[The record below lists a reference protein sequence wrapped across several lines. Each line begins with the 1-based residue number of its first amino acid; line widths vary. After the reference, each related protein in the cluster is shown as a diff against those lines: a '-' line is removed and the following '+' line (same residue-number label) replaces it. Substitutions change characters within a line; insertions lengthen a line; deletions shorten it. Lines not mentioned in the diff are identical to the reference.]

1 MTPKANDAQPVAKKA
16 ASKARA
22 SKIVEKAEE
31 TPAISY
37 EMPGYKALSEEEMRR
52 DLAEAG
58 IYAQA
63 HALVPYQMRGNTG
76 DMYLLMQIAKHLN
89 IPFVTA
95 LRGLSFIGDKDV
107 KPAMT
112 AQLMSALVRNA
123 GHTLREQWDAET
135 NTATATIIRKDDP
148 DFEHVAVW
156 DEEKARVAGL
166 WESTPTWVQYPKAM
180 LTARAMSE
188 VCRHAASEVLLGFS
202 YVPEEF
208 QTAESASRVL
218 DMREQV
224 KHDMDRLHLSS
235 EKVAEVLDGV
245 ALPGIPVAL
254 MTPRELEEVN
264 ARIGVIEYERDKDK
278 IDEVRER
285 IQKGRDVLNLSEGA
299 FAEIVRR
306 NVRPGRGYD
315 TMNLREAE
323 QVLDVLLRQAKK
335 SGNRSGQRQAQPSQQ
350 APTQQQHAPQ
360 QQVPVQPQ
368 QSAQQPRPQAQQG
381 YTQYMPAQPQEAP
394 QQRPETA
401 RQPQQAPAPAPQQ
414 QAPAQESYGLYD
426 ESQRPEQ
433 YPPLGSQN
441 PQGISGRMAM
451 IQRAMKKQG
460 VSEEELP
467 FVLAYAFE
475 DDERADVDNVDA
487 LTMDD
492 MTILLDRIQRY
503 AAESKPAQE
512 PTAELPFDGDTPAD
526 NMDGL
531 ESSYNAHGGEV
542 DDDPENWNEGWPET
556 AKPGG
561 GANQ

>member
-1 MTPKANDAQPVAKKA
+1 MTSKTRT
-16 ASKARA
+16 SKA
-22 SKIVEKAEE
+22 VEKAEE
-31 TPAISY
+31 TTVPVWEI
-37 EMPGYKALSEEEMRR
+37 PDYKALTEEEMRR
-52 DLAEAG
+52 DLAEAD
-58 IYAQA
+58 IYSRAF
-63 HALVPYQMRGNTG
+63 ALIPYQMRGNAG

-89 IPFVTA
+89 VPFITA

-107 KPAMT
+107 KPAMS

-123 GHTLREQWDAET
+123 GHTLREQWDPET
-135 NTATATIIRKDDP
+135 NTATAVIIRKDDP
-148 DFEHVAVW
+148 QFEHVAVW

-166 WESTPTWVQYPKAM
+166 WESTPTWMQYPKAM

-208 QTAESASRVL
+208 QTQESASRVL
-218 DMREQV
+218 DMRQQV
-224 KHDMDRLHLSS
+224 QADMDRLRLSS
-235 EKVAEVLDGV
+235 EKAIEVLDGV
-245 ALPGIPVAL
+245 TLPGITIAL

-285 IQKGRDVLNLSEGA
+285 IQKGRDVLNLTEGA

-335 SGNRSGQRQAQPSQQ
+335 SGNRSGQRQPAQQVP
-350 APTQQQHAPQ
+350 APQSPAPQ
-360 QQVPVQPQ
+360 QQAPQ
-368 QSAQQPRPQAQQG
+368 QQPRPQAQQG

-394 QQRPETA
+394 QQHPEPV
-401 RQPQQAPAPAPQQ
+401 RQPQQAQAPAPQQ

-441 PQGISGRMAM
+441 PQGTSGPMAM
-451 IQRAMKKQG
+451 IQRTMEKHGIAEG
-460 VSEEELP
+460 ELP
-467 FVLAYAFE
+467 IILTYVF
-475 DDERADVDNVDA
+475 DDERADVDNVDT
-487 LTMDD
+487 LSMND
-492 MTILLDRIQRY
+492 MPLVLAGIQRY
-503 AAESKPAQE
+503 AAETKPVQE
-512 PTAELPFDGDTPAD
+512 PTAELPFDGDAPAD
-526 NMDGL
+526 NMEDL
-531 ESSYNAHGGEV
+531 EASYSAQGSEV
-542 DDDPENWNEGWPET
+542 NDDPETWNEGWPET

-561 GANQ
+561 GAN

>member
-1 MTPKANDAQPVAKKA
+1 MAHKSADAQPAAKKA
-16 ASKARA
+16 ASKTRA
-22 SKIVEKAEE
+22 PKPVKAEE
-31 TPAISY
+31 PTAPVW
-37 EMPGYKALSEEEMRR
+37 EVPGYKALSEEEMRR
-52 DLAEAG
+52 DLAEAD

-63 HALVPYQMRGNTG
+63 HALIPYQMRGNTG

-89 IPFVTA
+89 IPFITA

-135 NTATATIIRKDDP
+135 STATAVVIRKDDP
-148 DFEHVAVW
+148 QFEHVAVW

-224 KHDMDRLHLSS
+224 KHDMDRLHLSN
-235 EKVAEVLDGV
+235 EKTADLLDGI

-264 ARIGVIEYERDKDK
+264 ARIGMIEYERDKDK
-278 IDEVRER
+278 IDNVRER
-285 IQKGRDVLNLSEGA
+285 IQKGLDLLHLTEGA

-323 QVLDVLLRQAKK
+323 QVLDVLIRQAKK
-335 SGNRSGQRQAQPSQQ
+335 SGNRSGQRQPSQQ
-350 APTQQQHAPQ
+350 APAQQPMQQQAPA
-360 QQVPVQPQ
+360 QPA

-394 QQRPETA
+394 QQRPEPA
-401 RQPQQAPAPAPQQ
+401 PQPQQTPAPT
-414 QAPAQESYGLYD
+414 QESYGLYD

-433 YPPLGSQN
+433 YPPLGSQK
-441 PQGISGRMAM
+441 PKGISGPMGM
-451 IQRAMKKQG
+451 IQRTMQAQG
-460 VSEEELP
+460 LSEEELP
-467 FVLAYAFE
+467 IILTYIFGN
-475 DDERADVDNVDA
+475 DERADVDNVDA

-492 MTILLDRIQRY
+492 MTTVLAGIQRY
-503 AAESKPAQE
+503 AAEAGPLPE
-512 PTAELPFDGDTPAD
+512 PTAELPLSEDTPAD
-526 NMDGL
+526 NMDNL
-531 ESSYNAHGGEV
+531 EASYSENGGRGER
-542 DDDPENWNEGWPET
+542 
-556 AKPGG
+556 
-561 GANQ
+561 

>member
-1 MTPKANDAQPVAKKA
+1 MTSKTRT
-16 ASKARA
+16 SKA
-22 SKIVEKAEE
+22 VEKAEE
-31 TPAISY
+31 TTTISH
-37 EMPGYKALSEEEMRR
+37 EMPGYKALTEEEMRR
-52 DLAEAG
+52 DLAEAD
-58 IYAQA
+58 IYSRAF
-63 HALVPYQMRGNTG
+63 ALIPYQMRGNAG

-89 IPFVTA
+89 VPFITA

-107 KPAMT
+107 KPAMS

-123 GHTLREQWDAET
+123 GHTLREQWDPET
-135 NTATATIIRKDDP
+135 NTATAVIIRKDDP
-148 DFEHVAVW
+148 QFEHVAVW

-166 WESTPTWVQYPKAM
+166 WESTPTWMQYPKAM

-208 QTAESASRVL
+208 QTQESASRVL
-218 DMREQV
+218 DMRQQV
-224 KHDMDRLHLSS
+224 QADMDRLRLSS
-235 EKVAEVLDGV
+235 EKAIEVLDGV
-245 ALPGIPVAL
+245 TLPGITIAL

-285 IQKGRDVLNLSEGA
+285 IQKGRDVLNLPEGA

-335 SGNRSGQRQAQPSQQ
+335 SGNRSGQRQPAQQVP
-350 APTQQQHAPQ
+350 APQSPAPQ
-360 QQVPVQPQ
+360 QQAPQ
-368 QSAQQPRPQAQQG
+368 QQPRPQAQQG

-394 QQRPETA
+394 QQHPEPV
-401 RQPQQAPAPAPQQ
+401 RQPQQAQALAPQQ

-441 PQGISGRMAM
+441 PQGTSGPMAM
-451 IQRAMKKQG
+451 IQRTMEKHGIAEG
-460 VSEEELP
+460 ELP
-467 FVLAYAFE
+467 IILTYVF
-475 DDERADVDNVDA
+475 DDERADVDNVDT
-487 LTMDD
+487 LSMND
-492 MTILLDRIQRY
+492 MPLVLAGIQRY
-503 AAESKPAQE
+503 AAETKPVQE
-512 PTAELPFDGDTPAD
+512 PTAELPFDGDAPAD
-526 NMDGL
+526 NMEDL
-531 ESSYNAHGGEV
+531 EASYSAQGSEV
-542 DDDPENWNEGWPET
+542 NDDPETWNEGWPET

-561 GANQ
+561 GAN

>member
-1 MTPKANDAQPVAKKA
+1 MTPKTTDAQPATKKA
-16 ASKARA
+16 APKTRTP
-22 SKIVEKAEE
+22 KTVKAEE
-31 TPAISY
+31 TPAPTW
-37 EMPGYKALSEEEMRR
+37 EVPGYKALSEEEMRR

-89 IPFVTA
+89 VPLITA

-135 NTATATIIRKDDP
+135 NTATATLIRKDDP
-148 DFEHVAVW
+148 SFEHVAVW

-224 KHDMDRLHLSS
+224 KHDMARLSLSN

-245 ALPGIPVAL
+245 TLPGIPVAL
-254 MTPRELEEVN
+254 MTPRELEDVN

-285 IQKGRDVLNLSEGA
+285 IQKGRDKLNLSEGA

-323 QVLDVLLRQAKK
+323 QVLDALLRQAKK
-335 SGNRSGQRQAQPSQQ
+335 SGIRSGQRQAQPASQ
-350 APTQQQHAPQ
+350 APAPQSPAPQ
-360 QQVPVQPQ
+360 QQAPAQPY
-368 QSAQQPRPQAQQG
+368 QSPQQPRPQAQQG
-381 YTQYMPAQPQEAP
+381 YTQYMPAQPQQAP
-394 QQRPETA
+394 QQRPEPA
-401 RQPQQAPAPAPQQ
+401 QQPQQVP
-414 QAPAQESYGLYD
+414 APAQESYGLYD

-433 YPPLGSQN
+433 YPPLGFQKQ
-441 PQGISGRMAM
+441 QGASGIMTM
-451 IQRAMKKQG
+451 IQRAMQKQG
-460 VSEEELP
+460 LAEDELP
-467 FVLAYAFE
+467 FVLAHIFGDNAP
-475 DDERADVDNVDA
+475 DVDE
-487 LTMDD
+487 LTMND
-492 MTILLDRIQRY
+492 MTTVFAGIERY
-503 AAESKPAQE
+503 AAKAGAVVEPE
-512 PTAELPFDGDTPAD
+512 PTAELPLDGDAPAD
-526 NMDGL
+526 TDNLDDL
-531 ESSYNAHGGEV
+531 EASYSAQGGEV
-542 DDDPENWNEGWPET
+542 NNDDAEVWNEGWPET
-556 AKPGG
+556 AKLG
-561 GANQ
+561 GAN

>member
-1 MTPKANDAQPVAKKA
+1 MTPKTTDAQPATKKA
-16 ASKARA
+16 APKTRTP
-22 SKIVEKAEE
+22 KTVKAEE
-31 TPAISY
+31 TPAPTW
-37 EMPGYKALSEEEMRR
+37 EVPGYKALSEEEMRR

-89 IPFVTA
+89 IPLITA

-135 NTATATIIRKDDP
+135 NTATATLIRKDDP
-148 DFEHVAVW
+148 SFEHVAVW

-224 KHDMDRLHLSS
+224 KHDMARLSLSN

-245 ALPGIPVAL
+245 TLPGIPVAL
-254 MTPRELEEVN
+254 MTPRELEDVN

-285 IQKGRDVLNLSEGA
+285 IQKGRDKLNLSEGA

-335 SGNRSGQRQAQPSQQ
+335 SGIRSGQRQAQPAPQ
-350 APTQQQHAPQ
+350 APAPQPPAPQ
-360 QQVPVQPQ
+360 QQAPAQPY
-368 QSAQQPRPQAQQG
+368 QSAQQPHPQAQQG
-381 YTQYMPAQPQEAP
+381 YSQHMPTQPQQAP
-394 QQRPETA
+394 QQRPQPA
-401 RQPQQAPAPAPQQ
+401 SQPQPAP
-414 QAPAQESYGLYD
+414 APAQESYGLYD

-433 YPPLGSQN
+433 YPPLGSQKSQDASTHMSMIRRTMEA
-441 PQGISGRMAM
+441 QGIP
-451 IQRAMKKQG
+451 
-460 VSEEELP
+460 EDELSI
-467 FVLAYAFE
+467 VLTYVFGQTEKAE
-475 DDERADVDNVDA
+475 VENLDA
-487 LTMDD
+487 LTASD
-492 MTILLDRIQRY
+492 MLLLLEGIQRY
-503 AAESKPAQE
+503 ATEGGSLPE
-512 PTAELPFDGDTPAD
+512 PTAELPFDSDASAD
-526 NMDGL
+526 NMDDL
-531 ESSYNAHGGEV
+531 EESYIAQGDEV
-542 DDDPENWNEGWPET
+542 NDDPETWNEGWPET

-561 GANQ
+561 GAN

>member
-1 MTPKANDAQPVAKKA
+1 MTPKANDAQPATKKA
-16 ASKARA
+16 ASKTRA
-22 SKIVEKAEE
+22 SKTVEKAEE
-31 TPAISY
+31 TTTISH
-37 EMPGYKALSEEEMRR
+37 EIPGYKALSEEEMRR

-89 IPFVTA
+89 IPLITA

-135 NTATATIIRKDDP
+135 NTATATLIRKDDP
-148 DFEHVAVW
+148 SFEHVAVW

-224 KHDMDRLHLSS
+224 KHDMTRLNLSN

-245 ALPGIPVAL
+245 TLPGIPVAL

-278 IDEVRER
+278 IDEVHER
-285 IQKGRDVLNLSEGA
+285 IQKGRDKLNLSEGA

-335 SGNRSGQRQAQPSQQ
+335 SGIRSGQRQAQPASQAQ
-350 APTQQQHAPQ
+350 SPQSPAPQ
-360 QQVPVQPQ
+360 QQAPAPPY
-368 QSAQQPRPQAQQG
+368 QSPQQPRPQAQQG

-394 QQRPETA
+394 QQRPEPA
-401 RQPQQAPAPAPQQ
+401 QQPQQAPAT
-414 QAPAQESYGLYD
+414 QESYGLYD

-433 YPPLGSQN
+433 YPPLGSQK
-441 PQGISGRMAM
+441 PQGISGSMAM
-451 IQRAMKKQG
+451 IQRTMQAQG
-460 VSEEELP
+460 LSEEELP
-467 FVLAYAFE
+467 IILTYIFGN
-475 DDERADVDNVDA
+475 DERADVDNVDA

-492 MTILLDRIQRY
+492 MTTVLAGIQRY
-503 AAESKPAQE
+503 AAETGPLPE
-512 PTAELPFDGDTPAD
+512 PTAELPLSEDTPAD
-526 NMDGL
+526 NMDNL
-531 ESSYNAHGGEV
+531 EASYSENGGEV
-542 DDDPENWNEGWPET
+542 NDDPETWNEGWPET

-561 GANQ
+561 GTN

>member
-1 MTPKANDAQPVAKKA
+1 MTPKTTDAQPATKKA
-16 ASKARA
+16 APKTRTP
-22 SKIVEKAEE
+22 KTVKAEE
-31 TPAISY
+31 TPAPTW
-37 EMPGYKALSEEEMRR
+37 EVPGYKALSEEEMRR

-89 IPFVTA
+89 IPLITA

-135 NTATATIIRKDDP
+135 NTATATLIRKDDP
-148 DFEHVAVW
+148 SFEHVAVW

-224 KHDMDRLHLSS
+224 KHDMARLSLSN

-245 ALPGIPVAL
+245 TLPGIPVAL
-254 MTPRELEEVN
+254 MTPRELEDVN

-278 IDEVRER
+278 VDEARER
-285 IQKGRDVLNLSEGA
+285 IQKGRDKLNLSEGA

-323 QVLDVLLRQAKK
+323 QVLDALLRQAKK
-335 SGNRSGQRQAQPSQQ
+335 SGIRSGQRQAQPASQ
-350 APTQQQHAPQ
+350 APAPQSPAPQ
-360 QQVPVQPQ
+360 QQAPAQPY
-368 QSAQQPRPQAQQG
+368 QSPQQPRPQAQQG

-394 QQRPETA
+394 QQRPEPA
-401 RQPQQAPAPAPQQ
+401 QQPQQAPT
-414 QAPAQESYGLYD
+414 PAQESYGLYD

-441 PQGISGRMAM
+441 PQGTPGIRAM
-451 IQRAMKKQG
+451 ISRALQTQGIPEEKLPNILIATFKKG
-460 VSEEELP
+460 EKAE
-467 FVLAYAFE
+467 
-475 DDERADVDNVDA
+475 NVDA

-492 MTILLDRIQRY
+492 MTTLLDGIQRY
-503 AAESKPAQE
+503 ATEPESFSE
-512 PTAELPFDGDTPAD
+512 PTVELPFDGDASAD
-526 NMDGL
+526 NMDDL
-531 ESSYNAHGGEV
+531 EASYIAQGDEV
-542 DDDPENWNEGWPET
+542 NDDPETWNEGWPAT

-561 GANQ
+561 AAN

>member
-1 MTPKANDAQPVAKKA
+1 MAPKTTDAQPAAKKA
-16 ASKARA
+16 ASKTRA
-22 SKIVEKAEE
+22 SKTVEKDAE
-31 TPAISY
+31 TTTISH
-37 EMPGYKALSEEEMRR
+37 EMPGYRALSEEEMRR
-52 DLAEAG
+52 DMAEAA

-63 HALVPYQMRGNTG
+63 GALVPSQMRGNAG
-76 DMYLLMQIAKHLN
+76 DMYILMQIAKYLN
-89 IPFVTA
+89 VPVISV
-95 LRGLSFIGDKDV
+95 LRGFSFIGDKDV
-107 KPAMT
+107 KPTMT
-112 AQLMSALVRNA
+112 AQFMAGLVRNA

-135 NTATATIIRKDDP
+135 NTATATLIRKDDP
-148 DFEHVAVW
+148 SFEHIAVW

-224 KHDMDRLHLSS
+224 KRDMDGLHLSN
-235 EKVAEVLDGV
+235 EKVADLLDGI

-264 ARIGVIEYERDKDK
+264 ARIGMIEYERDKDK

-285 IQKGRDVLNLSEGA
+285 IQKGLDVLHLTEGA

-335 SGNRSGQRQAQPSQQ
+335 SGNRSGQRQPSQQ
-350 APTQQQHAPQ
+350 APAQQPMQQQAHAQ
-360 QQVPVQPQ
+360 PV
-368 QSAQQPRPQAQQG
+368 QSAQQQARPQSQQG
-381 YTQYMPAQPQEAP
+381 YTQYMPAQPQQAP
-394 QQRPETA
+394 QQRPEPTQ
-401 RQPQQAPAPAPQQ
+401 QPQQAP
-414 QAPAQESYGLYD
+414 APAQESYGLYD

-433 YPPLGSQN
+433 YPPLGSQK
-441 PQGISGRMAM
+441 QQSASGIMTM
-451 IQRAMKKQG
+451 IQRAMQKQG
-460 VSEEELP
+460 LAEDELP
-467 FVLAYAFE
+467 FVLAHIFGDNAP
-475 DDERADVDNVDA
+475 DVDE
-487 LTMDD
+487 LTMND
-492 MTILLDRIQRY
+492 MTTVFAGIERY
-503 AAESKPAQE
+503 AAKAGAVVEPE
-512 PTAELPFDGDTPAD
+512 PTAELPLDGDAPAD
-526 NMDGL
+526 TDNLDDL
-531 ESSYNAHGGEV
+531 EASYSAQGGEV
-542 DDDPENWNEGWPET
+542 NDDDAEAWNEGWPET

-561 GANQ
+561 GAN

>member
-1 MTPKANDAQPVAKKA
+1 MAPKTTDAQPAAKKTASKTRTPKA
-16 ASKARA
+16 
-22 SKIVEKAEE
+22 VEKAEE
-31 TPAISY
+31 TPVISH
-37 EMPGYKALSEEEMRR
+37 EVPGYKALSEEEMRR
-52 DLAEAG
+52 DMAEAA

-148 DFEHVAVW
+148 SFEHVAVW

-166 WESTPTWVQYPKAM
+166 WESTPTWIQYPKAM

-224 KHDMDRLHLSS
+224 KHDMTRLNLSS

-245 ALPGIPVAL
+245 TLPGIPVAL
-254 MTPRELEEVN
+254 MTPRELEDVN
-264 ARIGVIEYERDKDK
+264 ARVGVIEYERDKDK

-285 IQKGRDVLNLSEGA
+285 IQKGLDVLHLTEGA

-335 SGNRSGQRQAQPSQQ
+335 SGNRSGQRQPSQQ
-350 APTQQQHAPQ
+350 APAQQPMQQQAHAQ
-360 QQVPVQPQ
+360 PV
-368 QSAQQPRPQAQQG
+368 QSAQQQARPQSQQG
-381 YTQYMPAQPQEAP
+381 YTQYMPAQPQQAP
-394 QQRPETA
+394 QQRPEPA
-401 RQPQQAPAPAPQQ
+401 QQPQQVP
-414 QAPAQESYGLYD
+414 APAQESYGLYD

-433 YPPLGSQN
+433 YPPLGFQKQ
-441 PQGISGRMAM
+441 QGASGIMTM
-451 IQRAMKKQG
+451 IQRAMQKQG
-460 VSEEELP
+460 LAEDELP
-467 FVLAYAFE
+467 FVLAHIFGDNAP
-475 DDERADVDNVDA
+475 DVDE
-487 LTMDD
+487 LTMND
-492 MTILLDRIQRY
+492 MTTVFAGIERY
-503 AAESKPAQE
+503 AAKAGTVVEPE
-512 PTAELPFDGDTPAD
+512 PTAELPLDGDAPAD
-526 NMDGL
+526 TDNLDDL
-531 ESSYNAHGGEV
+531 EASYSAQGGEV
-542 DDDPENWNEGWPET
+542 NDDDAEAWNEGWPET
-556 AKPGG
+556 AKLG
-561 GANQ
+561 GAN

>member
-1 MTPKANDAQPVAKKA
+1 MPTKASDAQPAAKKA
-16 ASKARA
+16 ASKTRA
-22 SKIVEKAEE
+22 SKTVEKAEE
-31 TPAISY
+31 TTISH

-52 DLAEAG
+52 DLAEAD

-63 HALVPYQMRGNTG
+63 HALIPYQMRGNAG

-89 IPFVTA
+89 VPFITA

-123 GHTLREQWDAET
+123 GHTLREQWDPET
-135 NTATATIIRKDDP
+135 NTATAVIIRKDDP
-148 DFEHVAVW
+148 QFEHVAVW

-166 WESTPTWVQYPKAM
+166 WESTPTWMQYPKAM

-208 QTAESASRVL
+208 QTQESASRVL
-218 DMREQV
+218 DMRQQV
-224 KHDMDRLHLSS
+224 QADMDRLHLSS
-235 EKVAEVLDGV
+235 EKAIEVLDGV
-245 ALPGIPVAL
+245 TLPGIPVNL

-278 IDEVRER
+278 IDKVRER
-285 IQKGRDVLNLSEGA
+285 IQRGRDVLDLTEGA

-306 NVRPGRGYD
+306 NVRPGRAYD

-335 SGNRSGQRQAQPSQQ
+335 SDSRSGQRQPDQQ
-350 APTQQQHAPQ
+350 APAPQ
-360 QQVPVQPQ
+360 QQPAQQAPVQSQ
-368 QSAQQPRPQAQQG
+368 QVAQQPRPQVQQG

-394 QQRPETA
+394 QQHPEPV
-401 RQPQQAPAPAPQQ
+401 RQPQQAQAPAPQQ

-441 PQGISGRMAM
+441 PQGTSGPMAM
-451 IQRAMKKQG
+451 IQRTMEKHGIAEG
-460 VSEEELP
+460 ELP
-467 FVLAYAFE
+467 IILTYVF
-475 DDERADVDNVDA
+475 DDERADVDNVDT
-487 LTMDD
+487 LSMND
-492 MTILLDRIQRY
+492 MPLVLAGIQRY
-503 AAESKPAQE
+503 AAETKPVQE
-512 PTAELPFDGDTPAD
+512 PTAELPFDGDAPAD
-526 NMDGL
+526 NMEDL
-531 ESSYNAHGGEV
+531 EASYSAQGSEV
-542 DDDPENWNEGWPET
+542 NDDPETWNEGWPET

-561 GANQ
+561 GAN

>member
-1 MTPKANDAQPVAKKA
+1 MPTKNTDTQPAAKKA
-16 ASKARA
+16 ASKTRTT
-22 SKIVEKAEE
+22 KTVKAEG
-31 TPAISY
+31 TPAPVWAV
-37 EMPGYKALSEEEMRR
+37 PGYKALSEEEMRR
-52 DLAEAG
+52 DLAEAD

-63 HALVPYQMRGNTG
+63 HALIPYQMRGNAG

-89 IPFVTA
+89 IPFITA
-95 LRGLSFIGDKDV
+95 LRGLLFIGDKDV

-135 NTATATIIRKDDP
+135 NTATATLIRKDDP
-148 DFEHVAVW
+148 HFEHVAVW

-224 KHDMDRLHLSS
+224 KRDMTRLNLSS

-245 ALPGIPVAL
+245 TLPGIPVAL
-254 MTPRELEEVN
+254 MTPRELEDVN

-285 IQKGRDVLNLSEGA
+285 IQKGRDKLNLSEGA

-335 SGNRSGQRQAQPSQQ
+335 SGIRSSQRQAQP
-350 APTQQQHAPQ
+350 APQ
-360 QQVPVQPQ
+360 AQSPQ
-368 QSAQQPRPQAQQG
+368 SPAPQQPRPQAQQG

-394 QQRPETA
+394 QQRPEPA
-401 RQPQQAPAPAPQQ
+401 QQPQPAP
-414 QAPAQESYGLYD
+414 APAQESYGLYD

-433 YPPLGSQN
+433 YPPLGSQK
-441 PQGISGRMAM
+441 PQGTSGPMAM
-451 IQRAMKKQG
+451 IQRAMQAQG
-460 VSEEELP
+460 IPMEELP
-467 FVLAYAFE
+467 IVLTYVLK
-475 DDERADVDNVDA
+475 DNNRAANVDA

-492 MTILLDRIQRY
+492 MTDVLRDIQQY
-503 AAESKPAQE
+503 AAETNPLPE
-512 PTAELPFDGDTPAD
+512 PTAELPFDGDAPAD
-526 NMDGL
+526 NMDDL
-531 ESSYNAHGGEV
+531 EASYSENGGEV
-542 DDDPENWNEGWPET
+542 NDDSETWNEGWPET

-561 GANQ
+561 GAN

>member
-16 ASKARA
+16 ASKTRA
-22 SKIVEKAEE
+22 SKTVEKAEE
-31 TPAISY
+31 TTTISH

-89 IPFVTA
+89 IPLITA

-135 NTATATIIRKDDP
+135 NTATATLIRKDDP
-148 DFEHVAVW
+148 SFEHVAVW

-166 WESTPTWVQYPKAM
+166 WESTPTWMQYPKAM

-224 KHDMDRLHLSS
+224 KHDMDRLHLSN
-235 EKVAEVLDGV
+235 EKVADLLDGI

-264 ARIGVIEYERDKDK
+264 ARIGMIEYERDKDK

-285 IQKGRDVLNLSEGA
+285 IQKGLDVLHLTEGA

-335 SGNRSGQRQAQPSQQ
+335 SGNRSGQRQPSQQ
-350 APTQQQHAPQ
+350 APAQQPMQQQAHAQ
-360 QQVPVQPQ
+360 PV
-368 QSAQQPRPQAQQG
+368 QSAQQQARPQAQQG

-394 QQRPETA
+394 QQRPEPA
-401 RQPQQAPAPAPQQ
+401 QQPQQAPAS
-414 QAPAQESYGLYD
+414 AQESYGLYD
-426 ESQRPEQ
+426 ESQRPKQ
-433 YPPLGSQN
+433 YPPLGSQKQ
-441 PQGISGRMAM
+441 QGASGIMTM
-451 IQRAMKKQG
+451 IQRAMQKQG
-460 VSEEELP
+460 LAEDELP
-467 FVLAYAFE
+467 FVLAHIFGDNAP
-475 DDERADVDNVDA
+475 DVDE
-487 LTMDD
+487 LTMND
-492 MTILLDRIQRY
+492 MTTVFAGIERY
-503 AAESKPAQE
+503 AAKAGAVVEPE
-512 PTAELPFDGDTPAD
+512 PTAELPLDGDVPAD
-526 NMDGL
+526 TDNLDDL
-531 ESSYNAHGGEV
+531 EASYSAQGGEV
-542 DDDPENWNEGWPET
+542 NDDESETWNEGWPET

-561 GANQ
+561 GAN

>member
-1 MTPKANDAQPVAKKA
+1 MAPKTSDAQPAAKKA
-16 ASKARA
+16 ASKTRA
-22 SKIVEKAEE
+22 SKTVEKDAE
-31 TPAISY
+31 TTTISH
-37 EMPGYKALSEEEMRR
+37 EMPGYRALSEEEMRR
-52 DLAEAG
+52 DLAEAD

-63 HALVPYQMRGNTG
+63 HALIPYQMRGNTG

-89 IPFVTA
+89 IPIITA

-135 NTATATIIRKDDP
+135 NTATATLIRKDDP
-148 DFEHVAVW
+148 SFEHVAVW

-208 QTAESASRVL
+208 QSQESASRVL

-224 KHDMDRLHLSS
+224 KHDMDRLHLSN
-235 EKVAEVLDGV
+235 EKAADLLDGI

-264 ARIGVIEYERDKDK
+264 ARIGMIEYERDKDK

-285 IQKGRDVLNLSEGA
+285 IQKGLDLLHLTEGA

-306 NVRPGRGYD
+306 NVRPGRGDD
-315 TMNLREAE
+315 TMNLCEAE

-335 SGNRSGQRQAQPSQQ
+335 LGNRSGQRQPSQQ
-350 APTQQQHAPQ
+350 APAQQQSMQ
-360 QQVPVQPQ
+360 QQTPAQPA
-368 QSAQQPRPQAQQG
+368 QSAQQQPRPQAQQG
-381 YTQYMPAQPQEAP
+381 YIQYMPPQPQQAP
-394 QQRPETA
+394 QQRPEPA
-401 RQPQQAPAPAPQQ
+401 PQPQQSP
-414 QAPAQESYGLYD
+414 APAQEAYGLYD

-433 YPPLGSQN
+433 YPSLGSQKQ
-441 PQGISGRMAM
+441 QGASGIMAM
-451 IQRAMKKQG
+451 IQRAMQTQG
-460 VSEEELP
+460 VSMDELP
-467 FVLAYAFE
+467 IVLNYIFGEREVSVDELTMNDMTTVLAGIE
-475 DDERADVDNVDA
+475 
-487 LTMDD
+487 
-492 MTILLDRIQRY
+492 RY
-503 AAESKPAQE
+503 AAEAGAVAEPE
-512 PTAELPFDGDTPAD
+512 PTAELPLNDDAPAD
-526 NMDGL
+526 MDDL
-531 ESSYNAHGGEV
+531 EASYSAQGGEV
-542 DDDPENWNEGWPET
+542 NDDDSETWNEGWPET

-561 GANQ
+561 GAN

>member
-1 MTPKANDAQPVAKKA
+1 MTSKTRT
-16 ASKARA
+16 SKA
-22 SKIVEKAEE
+22 VEKAEE
-31 TPAISY
+31 TTVPVWEI
-37 EMPGYKALSEEEMRR
+37 PGYKALTEEEMRR
-52 DLAEAG
+52 DLAEAD
-58 IYAQA
+58 IYSRAF
-63 HALVPYQMRGNTG
+63 ALIPYQMRGNAG

-89 IPFVTA
+89 VPFITA

-107 KPAMT
+107 KPAMS

-123 GHTLREQWDAET
+123 GHTLREQWDPET
-135 NTATATIIRKDDP
+135 NTATAVIIRKDDP
-148 DFEHVAVW
+148 QFEHVAVW

-208 QTAESASRVL
+208 QTQESASRVL
-218 DMREQV
+218 DMRQQV
-224 KHDMDRLHLSS
+224 QADMDRLRLSS
-235 EKVAEVLDGV
+235 EKAIEVLDGV
-245 ALPGIPVAL
+245 TLPGIPVNL

-278 IDEVRER
+278 IDEVRKR
-285 IQKGRDVLNLSEGA
+285 IQKGRDVLNLTEGA

-335 SGNRSGQRQAQPSQQ
+335 SGNRSGQRQPA
-350 APTQQQHAPQ
+350 
-360 QQVPVQPQ
+360 QQVP
-368 QSAQQPRPQAQQG
+368 
-381 YTQYMPAQPQEAP
+381 AP
-394 QQRPETA
+394 QS
-401 RQPQQAPAPAPQQ
+401 PAPQQ

-441 PQGISGRMAM
+441 PQGTSGPMAM
-451 IQRAMKKQG
+451 IQRTMEKHGIAEG
-460 VSEEELP
+460 ELP
-467 FVLAYAFE
+467 IILTYVF
-475 DDERADVDNVDA
+475 DDERADVDNVDT
-487 LTMDD
+487 LSMND
-492 MTILLDRIQRY
+492 MPLVLAGIQRY
-503 AAESKPAQE
+503 AAETKPVQE
-512 PTAELPFDGDTPAD
+512 PTAELPFDGDAPAD
-526 NMDGL
+526 NMEDL
-531 ESSYNAHGGEV
+531 EASYSAQGSEV
-542 DDDPENWNEGWPET
+542 NDDPETWNEGWPET

-561 GANQ
+561 GAN

>member
-1 MTPKANDAQPVAKKA
+1 MTSKTRT
-16 ASKARA
+16 SKA
-22 SKIVEKAEE
+22 VEKAEE
-31 TPAISY
+31 TTVPVWEI
-37 EMPGYKALSEEEMRR
+37 PGYKALTEEEMRR
-52 DLAEAG
+52 DLVEAD
-58 IYAQA
+58 IYSRAF
-63 HALVPYQMRGNTG
+63 ALIPYQMRGNAG

-89 IPFVTA
+89 VPFITA

-107 KPAMT
+107 KPAMS

-123 GHTLREQWDAET
+123 GHTLREQWDPET
-135 NTATATIIRKDDP
+135 NTATAVIIRKDDP
-148 DFEHVAVW
+148 QFEHVAVW

-166 WESTPTWVQYPKAM
+166 WESTPTWMQYPKAM

-208 QTAESASRVL
+208 QTQESASRVL
-218 DMREQV
+218 DMRQQV
-224 KHDMDRLHLSS
+224 QADMDRLRLSS
-235 EKVAEVLDGV
+235 EKAIEVLDGV
-245 ALPGIPVAL
+245 TLPGITIAL

-285 IQKGRDVLNLSEGA
+285 IQKGRDVLNLTEGA

-335 SGNRSGQRQAQPSQQ
+335 SGNRSGQRQPAQQVP
-350 APTQQQHAPQ
+350 APQSPAPQ
-360 QQVPVQPQ
+360 QQAPQ
-368 QSAQQPRPQAQQG
+368 QQPRPQAQQG

-394 QQRPETA
+394 QQHPEPV
-401 RQPQQAPAPAPQQ
+401 RQPQQAQAPAPQQ

-441 PQGISGRMAM
+441 PQGTSGPMAM
-451 IQRAMKKQG
+451 IQRTMEKHGIAEG
-460 VSEEELP
+460 ELP
-467 FVLAYAFE
+467 IILTYVF
-475 DDERADVDNVDA
+475 DDERADVDNVDT
-487 LTMDD
+487 LSMND
-492 MTILLDRIQRY
+492 MPLVLAGIQRY
-503 AAESKPAQE
+503 AAETKPVQE
-512 PTAELPFDGDTPAD
+512 PTAELPFDGDAPAD
-526 NMDGL
+526 NMEDL
-531 ESSYNAHGGEV
+531 EASYRAQGSEV
-542 DDDPENWNEGWPET
+542 NDDPETWNEGWPET

-561 GANQ
+561 GAN

>member
-1 MTPKANDAQPVAKKA
+1 MTSNKTRTTKA
-16 ASKARA
+16 
-22 SKIVEKAEE
+22 VEKAEE
-31 TPAISY
+31 TTTPVW
-37 EMPGYKALSEEEMRR
+37 EVPGYKALTEEEMRR
-52 DLAEAG
+52 DLVEAD
-58 IYAQA
+58 IYSKA
-63 HALVPYQMRGNTG
+63 HALIPYQMRGNAG

-89 IPFVTA
+89 VPFITA

-107 KPAMT
+107 KPAMS

-123 GHTLREQWDAET
+123 GHTLREQWDPET
-135 NTATATIIRKDDP
+135 NTATAVIIRKDDP
-148 DFEHVAVW
+148 QFEHVAVW

-166 WESTPTWVQYPKAM
+166 WESTPTWMQYPKAM

-208 QTAESASRVL
+208 QTQESASRVL
-218 DMREQV
+218 DMRQQV
-224 KHDMDRLHLSS
+224 QADMDRLRLSS
-235 EKVAEVLDGV
+235 EKAIEVLDGV
-245 ALPGIPVAL
+245 TLPGITIAL

-285 IQKGRDVLNLSEGA
+285 IQKGRDVLNLTEGA

-335 SGNRSGQRQAQPSQQ
+335 SGNRSGQRQPAQQVP
-350 APTQQQHAPQ
+350 APQSPAPQ
-360 QQVPVQPQ
+360 QQAPQ
-368 QSAQQPRPQAQQG
+368 QQPRPQAQQG

-394 QQRPETA
+394 QQHPEPV
-401 RQPQQAPAPAPQQ
+401 RQPQQAQAPAPQQ

-441 PQGISGRMAM
+441 PQGTSGPMAM
-451 IQRAMKKQG
+451 IQRTMEKHGIAEG
-460 VSEEELP
+460 ELP
-467 FVLAYAFE
+467 IILTYVF
-475 DDERADVDNVDA
+475 DDERADVDNVDT
-487 LTMDD
+487 LSMND
-492 MTILLDRIQRY
+492 MPLVLAGIQRY
-503 AAESKPAQE
+503 AAETKPVQE
-512 PTAELPFDGDTPAD
+512 PTAELPFDGDAPAD
-526 NMDGL
+526 NMEDL
-531 ESSYNAHGGEV
+531 EASYSAQGSEV
-542 DDDPENWNEGWPET
+542 NDDPETWNEGWPET

-561 GANQ
+561 GAN

>member
-1 MTPKANDAQPVAKKA
+1 MTSKTRT
-16 ASKARA
+16 SKA
-22 SKIVEKAEE
+22 VEKAEE
-31 TPAISY
+31 TTVPVWEI
-37 EMPGYKALSEEEMRR
+37 PGYKALTEEEMRR
-52 DLAEAG
+52 DLAEAD
-58 IYAQA
+58 IYSRAF
-63 HALVPYQMRGNTG
+63 ALIPYQMRGNAG

-89 IPFVTA
+89 VPFITA

-107 KPAMT
+107 KPAMS

-123 GHTLREQWDAET
+123 GHTLREQWDPET
-135 NTATATIIRKDDP
+135 NTATAVIIRKDDP
-148 DFEHVAVW
+148 QFEHVAVW

-166 WESTPTWVQYPKAM
+166 WESTPTWMQYPKAM

-208 QTAESASRVL
+208 QTQESASRVL
-218 DMREQV
+218 DMRQQV
-224 KHDMDRLHLSS
+224 QADMDRLRLSN
-235 EKVAEVLDGV
+235 EKAIEVLDGV
-245 ALPGIPVAL
+245 TLPGITIAL

-285 IQKGRDVLNLSEGA
+285 IQKGCDVLNLTEGA

-335 SGNRSGQRQAQPSQQ
+335 SGNRSGQRQPA
-350 APTQQQHAPQ
+350 
-360 QQVPVQPQ
+360 QQVP
-368 QSAQQPRPQAQQG
+368 
-381 YTQYMPAQPQEAP
+381 AP
-394 QQRPETA
+394 QS
-401 RQPQQAPAPAPQQ
+401 PAPQQ

-441 PQGISGRMAM
+441 PQGTSGPMAM
-451 IQRAMKKQG
+451 IQRTMEKHGIAEG
-460 VSEEELP
+460 ELP
-467 FVLAYAFE
+467 IILTYVF
-475 DDERADVDNVDA
+475 DDERADVDNVDT
-487 LTMDD
+487 LSMND
-492 MTILLDRIQRY
+492 MPLVLAGIQRY
-503 AAESKPAQE
+503 AAETKPVQE
-512 PTAELPFDGDTPAD
+512 PTAELPFDGDAPAD
-526 NMDGL
+526 NMEDL
-531 ESSYNAHGGEV
+531 EASYSAQGSEV
-542 DDDPENWNEGWPET
+542 NDDPETWNEGWPET

-561 GANQ
+561 GAN

>member
-1 MTPKANDAQPVAKKA
+1 MTPKANDAQPAAKKA
-16 ASKARA
+16 ASKTRTTKAA
-22 SKIVEKAEE
+22 EKAEE
-31 TPAISY
+31 TTAVSH
-37 EMPGYKALSEEEMRR
+37 EMPGYKALSEEEMRH

-89 IPFVTA
+89 IPFITA

-123 GHTLREQWDAET
+123 GHTLREQWDADT
-135 NTATATIIRKDDP
+135 NTATAILIRKDDP
-148 DFEHVAVW
+148 SFEHVAVW

-166 WESTPTWVQYPKAM
+166 WESTPTWMQYPKAM

-224 KHDMDRLHLSS
+224 KHDMTRLNLSS

-245 ALPGIPVAL
+245 TLPGIPVAL
-254 MTPRELEEVN
+254 MTPRELEDVN

-285 IQKGRDVLNLSEGA
+285 IQKGRDKLNLSEGA

-315 TMNLREAE
+315 TMNMREAE

-335 SGNRSGQRQAQPSQQ
+335 SGIRSGQRQAQPAPQ
-350 APTQQQHAPQ
+350 APAPQPSAPQ
-360 QQVPVQPQ
+360 QQAPAQPY
-368 QSAQQPRPQAQQG
+368 QSPQQPRPQAQQG

-394 QQRPETA
+394 QQRPEPA
-401 RQPQQAPAPAPQQ
+401 QQPQQAP
-414 QAPAQESYGLYD
+414 APAQESYGLYD

-433 YPPLGSQN
+433 YPPLGSQK
-441 PQGISGRMAM
+441 PKGVSGPMGM
-451 IQRAMKKQG
+451 IQRTMRTQG
-460 VSEEELP
+460 LSEDELP
-467 FVLAYAFE
+467 IVLAYVFG
-475 DDERADVDNVDA
+475 DKQVNVDE
-487 LTMDD
+487 LTMDE
-492 MTILLDRIQRY
+492 TTAVLAGIQRY
-503 AAESKPAQE
+503 AAEAGAPE
-512 PTAELPFDGDTPAD
+512 PTAELPLNGDAPANTD
-526 NMDGL
+526 NLDDL
-531 ESSYNAHGGEV
+531 EAFYSAQGGEV
-542 DDDPENWNEGWPET
+542 NDDESETWNEGWPET

>member
-1 MTPKANDAQPVAKKA
+1 MTSQTHTAKA
-16 ASKARA
+16 
-22 SKIVEKAEE
+22 VEKAEE
-31 TPAISY
+31 HSTPVW
-37 EMPGYKALSEEEMRR
+37 EVPGYKALTEEEMRR
-52 DLAEAG
+52 DLAEAD
-58 IYAQA
+58 IYSKAF
-63 HALVPYQMRGNTG
+63 ALIPYQMRGNAG

-89 IPFVTA
+89 VPFVTA

-107 KPAMT
+107 KPAMS

-123 GHTLREQWDAET
+123 GHTLREQWDPET
-135 NTATATIIRKDDP
+135 NTATAVIIRKDDP
-148 DFEHVAVW
+148 SFEHISVW
-156 DEEKARVAGL
+156 DEGKARVAGL

-208 QTAESASRVL
+208 QTQESASRVL
-218 DMREQV
+218 DMRQQV
-224 KHDMDRLHLSS
+224 KSDMTRLNLSG

-245 ALPGIPVAL
+245 TLPGIPVAL

-278 IDEVRER
+278 IDEVRAR
-285 IQKGRDVLNLSEGA
+285 IQKGRDVLNLTEGA

-335 SGNRSGQRQAQPSQQ
+335 SGNRSGQRQPAQQVP
-350 APTQQQHAPQ
+350 APQSPAPQ
-360 QQVPVQPQ
+360 QQAPQ
-368 QSAQQPRPQAQQG
+368 QQPRPQAQQG

-394 QQRPETA
+394 QQHPEPV
-401 RQPQQAPAPAPQQ
+401 RQPQEAQAPAPQQ

-441 PQGISGRMAM
+441 PQGTSGPMAM
-451 IQRAMKKQG
+451 IQRTMEKHGIAEG
-460 VSEEELP
+460 ELP
-467 FVLAYAFE
+467 IILTYVF
-475 DDERADVDNVDA
+475 DDERANVDNVDT
-487 LTMDD
+487 LSMND
-492 MTILLDRIQRY
+492 MPLVLAGIQRY
-503 AAESKPAQE
+503 AAETKPVQE
-512 PTAELPFDGDTPAD
+512 PTAELPFYGDAPAD
-526 NMDGL
+526 NMEDL
-531 ESSYNAHGGEV
+531 EASYSAQGSEV
-542 DDDPENWNEGWPET
+542 NDDPETWNEGWPET

-561 GANQ
+561 GAN

>member
-1 MTPKANDAQPVAKKA
+1 MSHKTNDAQPATKKA
-16 ASKARA
+16 ASKTRTTKA
-22 SKIVEKAEE
+22 VKAEE
-31 TPAISY
+31 PTAPVW
-37 EMPGYKALSEEEMRR
+37 EVLGYKALSEEEMRR
-52 DLAEAG
+52 DLAEAD

-63 HALVPYQMRGNTG
+63 HALIPYQMRGNAG

-89 IPFVTA
+89 IPFITA

-135 NTATATIIRKDDP
+135 NTATAILIRKDDP

-208 QTAESASRVL
+208 QTQESASRVL
-218 DMREQV
+218 DMRQQV
-224 KHDMDRLHLSS
+224 KADMDRLHLSN

-245 ALPGIPVAL
+245 TLPGIPVAL

-285 IQKGRDVLNLSEGA
+285 IQKGRDKLNLSEGT

-335 SGNRSGQRQAQPSQQ
+335 SGIRSGQRQPAQQAPAPQLPAPQQQ
-350 APTQQQHAPQ
+350 APTQPY
-360 QQVPVQPQ
+360 
-368 QSAQQPRPQAQQG
+368 QSPQQPRPQAQQG
-381 YTQYMPAQPQEAP
+381 YTQYMPARPQEAP
-394 QQRPETA
+394 QQRPEPA
-401 RQPQQAPAPAPQQ
+401 QQPQQAP
-414 QAPAQESYGLYD
+414 APAQESYGLYD
-426 ESQRPEQ
+426 DSQRPKV
-433 YPPLGSQN
+433 YPPLGSQKSE
-441 PQGISGRMAM
+441 GVSDRMVM
-451 IQRAMKKQG
+451 IQRTMKEHG
-460 VSEEELP
+460 VPEGELP
-467 FVLAYAFE
+467 IILTYVFG
-475 DDERADVDNVDA
+475 DDERADVDNVDSLSMNDMPA
-487 LTMDD
+487 L
-492 MTILLDRIQRY
+492 LAGIQQY
-503 AAESKPAQE
+503 AAETNPAQE
-512 PTAELPFDGDTPAD
+512 PTAELPLDGDAPAD
-526 NMDGL
+526 NMDDL

>member
-1 MTPKANDAQPVAKKA
+1 MPTKASDAQPAAKKA
-16 ASKARA
+16 ASKTRA
-22 SKIVEKAEE
+22 SKTVEKDAE
-31 TPAISY
+31 TTTISH
-37 EMPGYKALSEEEMRR
+37 EMPGYRALSEEEMRR
-52 DLAEAG
+52 DLAEAD

-63 HALVPYQMRGNTG
+63 HALIPYQMRGNTG

-89 IPFVTA
+89 IPIITA

-107 KPAMT
+107 KPAIT

-135 NTATATIIRKDDP
+135 NTATATLIRKDDP
-148 DFEHVAVW
+148 SFEHVAVW

-224 KHDMDRLHLSS
+224 KHDMTRLNLSN

-245 ALPGIPVAL
+245 TLPGIPVAL

-278 IDEVRER
+278 IDNVRER
-285 IQKGRDVLNLSEGA
+285 IQKGLDLLHLTEGA

-323 QVLDVLLRQAKK
+323 QVLDVLIRQAKK
-335 SGNRSGQRQAQPSQQ
+335 SGNRSGQRQPSQQ
-350 APTQQQHAPQ
+350 APAQQPMQQQAPA
-360 QQVPVQPQ
+360 QPA
-368 QSAQQPRPQAQQG
+368 QSAQQQARPQAQQ
-381 YTQYMPAQPQEAP
+381 AL
-394 QQRPETA
+394 QQRPEPA
-401 RQPQQAPAPAPQQ
+401 PQPQQTP
-414 QAPAQESYGLYD
+414 APAQESYGLYD

-433 YPPLGSQN
+433 YPPLGSQK
-441 PQGISGRMAM
+441 PKGVSGPMGM
-451 IQRAMKKQG
+451 IQRTMRTQG
-460 VSEEELP
+460 LSEDELP
-467 FVLAYAFE
+467 IVLAYVFG
-475 DDERADVDNVDA
+475 DKQVNVDE
-487 LTMDD
+487 LTMDE
-492 MTILLDRIQRY
+492 TTAVLAGIQRY
-503 AAESKPAQE
+503 AAEAGAPE
-512 PTAELPFDGDTPAD
+512 PTAELPLNGDAPAD
-526 NMDGL
+526 TDNLDDL
-531 ESSYNAHGGEV
+531 EASYSAQGGEV
-542 DDDPENWNEGWPET
+542 NDDESETWNEGWPET

>member
-1 MTPKANDAQPVAKKA
+1 MTSKTRI
-16 ASKARA
+16 SKA
-22 SKIVEKAEE
+22 VEKAEE
-31 TPAISY
+31 TTTISH

-52 DLAEAG
+52 DLAEAD
-58 IYAQA
+58 IYSRAF
-63 HALVPYQMRGNTG
+63 ALIPYQMRGNAG

-89 IPFVTA
+89 VPFITA

-107 KPAMT
+107 KPAMS

-123 GHTLREQWDAET
+123 GHTLREQWDPET
-135 NTATATIIRKDDP
+135 NTATAVIIRKDDP
-148 DFEHVAVW
+148 QFEHVAVW

-166 WESTPTWVQYPKAM
+166 WESTPTWMQYPKAM

-208 QTAESASRVL
+208 QTQESASRVL
-218 DMREQV
+218 DMRQQV
-224 KHDMDRLHLSS
+224 QADMDRLRLSS
-235 EKVAEVLDGV
+235 EKAIEVLDGV
-245 ALPGIPVAL
+245 TLPGITIAL

-285 IQKGRDVLNLSEGA
+285 IQKGRDVLNLTEGA

-335 SGNRSGQRQAQPSQQ
+335 SGNRSGQRQPA
-350 APTQQQHAPQ
+350 
-360 QQVPVQPQ
+360 QQVP
-368 QSAQQPRPQAQQG
+368 
-381 YTQYMPAQPQEAP
+381 AP
-394 QQRPETA
+394 QS
-401 RQPQQAPAPAPQQ
+401 PAPQQ

-441 PQGISGRMAM
+441 PQGTSGPMAM
-451 IQRAMKKQG
+451 IQRTMEKHGIAEG
-460 VSEEELP
+460 ELP
-467 FVLAYAFE
+467 IILTYVF
-475 DDERADVDNVDA
+475 DDERADVDNVDT
-487 LTMDD
+487 LSMND
-492 MTILLDRIQRY
+492 MPLVLAGIQRY
-503 AAESKPAQE
+503 AAETKPVQE
-512 PTAELPFDGDTPAD
+512 PTAELPFDGDAPAD
-526 NMDGL
+526 NMEDL
-531 ESSYNAHGGEV
+531 EASYSAQGSEV
-542 DDDPENWNEGWPET
+542 NDDPETWNEGWPET

-561 GANQ
+561 GAN

>member
-1 MTPKANDAQPVAKKA
+1 MTPKANDAQPAAKKA
-16 ASKARA
+16 ASKTRA
-22 SKIVEKAEE
+22 SKTVEKAEE
-31 TPAISY
+31 TSISH

-52 DLAEAG
+52 DLAEAD

-63 HALVPYQMRGNTG
+63 HALIPYQMRGNTG

-89 IPFVTA
+89 IPFITA

-123 GHTLREQWDAET
+123 GHTLRAQWDAET
-135 NTATATIIRKDDP
+135 NTATAILIRKDDP
-148 DFEHVAVW
+148 QFEHVAVW

-166 WESTPTWVQYPKAM
+166 WESTPTWMQYPKAM

-208 QTAESASRVL
+208 QSQESASRVL

-224 KHDMDRLHLSS
+224 KRDMDGLHLSN
-235 EKVAEVLDGV
+235 EKVADLLDGI

-254 MTPRELEEVN
+254 MTQRELEEVN
-264 ARIGVIEYERDKDK
+264 ARIGMIEYERDKDK

-285 IQKGRDVLNLSEGA
+285 IQKGLDVLHLTEGA

-335 SGNRSGQRQAQPSQQ
+335 SGNRSGQRQPSQQ
-350 APTQQQHAPQ
+350 APAQQPMQQQAHAQ
-360 QQVPVQPQ
+360 PV
-368 QSAQQPRPQAQQG
+368 QSAQQQARPQAQQG

-394 QQRPETA
+394 SSAQNRLSSPSRPP
-401 RQPQQAPAPAPQQ
+401 RP
-414 QAPAQESYGLYD
+414 QESYGLYD
-426 ESQRPEQ
+426 ESQRPKQ
-433 YPPLGSQN
+433 YPPLGSQKQ
-441 PQGISGRMAM
+441 QGASGIMTM
-451 IQRAMKKQG
+451 IQRAMQKQG
-460 VSEEELP
+460 LAEDELP
-467 FVLAYAFE
+467 FVLAHIFGDNAP
-475 DDERADVDNVDA
+475 DVDE
-487 LTMDD
+487 LTMND
-492 MTILLDRIQRY
+492 MTTVFAGIERY
-503 AAESKPAQE
+503 AAKAGAVVEPE
-512 PTAELPFDGDTPAD
+512 PTAELPLDGDAPAD
-526 NMDGL
+526 TDNLDDL
-531 ESSYNAHGGEV
+531 EASYSAQGGEV
-542 DDDPENWNEGWPET
+542 NDDESETWNEGWPET

-561 GANQ
+561 GAN

>member
-1 MTPKANDAQPVAKKA
+1 MTPKANDAQPAAKKA
-16 ASKARA
+16 ASKTRA
-22 SKIVEKAEE
+22 SKTVEKAEE
-31 TPAISY
+31 TSISH

-52 DLAEAG
+52 DLAEAD

-63 HALVPYQMRGNTG
+63 HALIPYQMRGNTG

-89 IPFVTA
+89 IPFITA

-135 NTATATIIRKDDP
+135 NTATAILIRKDDP
-148 DFEHVAVW
+148 QFEHVAVW

-166 WESTPTWVQYPKAM
+166 WESTPTWMQYPKAM

-208 QTAESASRVL
+208 QSQESASRVL

-224 KHDMDRLHLSS
+224 KRDMDGLHLSN
-235 EKVAEVLDGV
+235 EKVADLLDGI

-264 ARIGVIEYERDKDK
+264 ARIGMIEYERDKDK

-285 IQKGRDVLNLSEGA
+285 IQKGLDVLHLTEGA

-335 SGNRSGQRQAQPSQQ
+335 SGNRSGQRQPSQQ
-350 APTQQQHAPQ
+350 APAQQPMQQQAHAQ
-360 QQVPVQPQ
+360 PV
-368 QSAQQPRPQAQQG
+368 QSAQQQARPQAQQG

-394 QQRPETA
+394 QQRPEPA
-401 RQPQQAPAPAPQQ
+401 QQPQQAPAS
-414 QAPAQESYGLYD
+414 AQESYGLYD
-426 ESQRPEQ
+426 ESQRPKQ
-433 YPPLGSQN
+433 YPPLGSQKQ
-441 PQGISGRMAM
+441 QGASGIMTM
-451 IQRAMKKQG
+451 IQRAMQKQG
-460 VSEEELP
+460 LAEDELP
-467 FVLAYAFE
+467 FVLAHIFGDNAP
-475 DDERADVDNVDA
+475 DVDE
-487 LTMDD
+487 LTMND
-492 MTILLDRIQRY
+492 MTTVFAGIERY
-503 AAESKPAQE
+503 AAKAGAVVEPE
-512 PTAELPFDGDTPAD
+512 PTAELPLDGDAPAD
-526 NMDGL
+526 TDNLDDL
-531 ESSYNAHGGEV
+531 EASYSAQGGEV
-542 DDDPENWNEGWPET
+542 NDDESETWNEGWPET

-561 GANQ
+561 GAN

>member
-1 MTPKANDAQPVAKKA
+1 MTPKANDAQPAAKKA
-16 ASKARA
+16 ASKTRA
-22 SKIVEKAEE
+22 SKTVEKAEE
-31 TPAISY
+31 TIAVSY

-63 HALVPYQMRGNTG
+63 HALVPYQMRGNMG

-89 IPFVTA
+89 IPFITA

-135 NTATATIIRKDDP
+135 NTATATLIRNDDP
-148 DFEHVAVW
+148 SFEHVAIW

-166 WESTPTWVQYPKAM
+166 WESTPTWMQYPKAM

-208 QTAESASRVL
+208 QTIESASRVL

-224 KHDMDRLHLSS
+224 KHDMDRLNLSD

-245 ALPGIPVAL
+245 TLPGIPVAL
-254 MTPRELEEVN
+254 MTPRELEDVN

-285 IQKGRDVLNLSEGA
+285 IQKGRDKLNLSEGA

-335 SGNRSGQRQAQPSQQ
+335 SGIRSGQRQAQPAPQ
-350 APTQQQHAPQ
+350 APAPQPSAPQ
-360 QQVPVQPQ
+360 QQAPAQPYQSPQ
-368 QSAQQPRPQAQQG
+368 QPHPQAQQG
-381 YTQYMPAQPQEAP
+381 YSQHMPAQPQEAP
-394 QQRPETA
+394 QQRPEPA
-401 RQPQQAPAPAPQQ
+401 QQSQQAPV
-414 QAPAQESYGLYD
+414 PAQESYGLYD

-433 YPPLGSQN
+433 YPPLGSQKQ
-441 PQGISGRMAM
+441 QGASGIMTM
-451 IQRAMKKQG
+451 IQRAMQKQG
-460 VSEEELP
+460 LAEDELP
-467 FVLAYAFE
+467 FVLAHIFG
-475 DDERADVDNVDA
+475 DNVPDVDE
-487 LTMDD
+487 LTMND
-492 MTILLDRIQRY
+492 MTTVFAGIERY
-503 AAESKPAQE
+503 AAKAGAVVEPE
-512 PTAELPFDGDTPAD
+512 PTAELPLDGDAPAD
-526 NMDGL
+526 TDNLDDL
-531 ESSYNAHGGEV
+531 EASYSAQGGEV
-542 DDDPENWNEGWPET
+542 NDDESETWNEGWPET

-561 GANQ
+561 GAN

>member
-1 MTPKANDAQPVAKKA
+1 MTPKANDAQPAAKKA
-16 ASKARA
+16 ASKPRMTKAA
-22 SKIVEKAEE
+22 EKAEE
-31 TPAISY
+31 TPAISH
-37 EMPGYKALSEEEMRR
+37 EIPGYKALSEEEMRR

-89 IPFVTA
+89 IPLVTA

-135 NTATATIIRKDDP
+135 NTATATLIRKDDP
-148 DFEHVAVW
+148 SFEHVAVW

-218 DMREQV
+218 DMRQQV
-224 KHDMDRLHLSS
+224 KGDMARLNLSS

-245 ALPGIPVAL
+245 TLPGIPVAL
-254 MTPRELEEVN
+254 MTPRELEDVN
-264 ARIGVIEYERDKDK
+264 ARIGVIEYERDKDR

-285 IQKGRDVLNLSEGA
+285 IQKGRDKLNLSEGA

-323 QVLDVLLRQAKK
+323 QVLDALLRQAKK
-335 SGNRSGQRQAQPSQQ
+335 SGIRSGQRQAQPASQ
-350 APTQQQHAPQ
+350 APAQQSPAPQ
-360 QQVPVQPQ
+360 QQAPAQPY
-368 QSAQQPRPQAQQG
+368 QSPQQPRPQAQQG

-394 QQRPETA
+394 QQRPEPA
-401 RQPQQAPAPAPQQ
+401 QQPQQAP
-414 QAPAQESYGLYD
+414 APAQESYGLYD

-441 PQGISGRMAM
+441 PQGTPGIRAM
-451 IQRAMKKQG
+451 IQRALQTQGIPEEKLPNILIATFKKG
-460 VSEEELP
+460 EKAE
-467 FVLAYAFE
+467 
-475 DDERADVDNVDA
+475 NVDA

-492 MTILLDRIQRY
+492 MTTLLDGIQRY
-503 AAESKPAQE
+503 ATEPESFSE
-512 PTAELPFDGDTPAD
+512 PTAELPFDGDASAD
-526 NMDGL
+526 NMDDL
-531 ESSYNAHGGEV
+531 EASYIAQGDEV
-542 DDDPENWNEGWPET
+542 NDDPETWNEGWPET

>member
-1 MTPKANDAQPVAKKA
+1 MAPKSADAQPAAKKA
-16 ASKARA
+16 ASKTRA
-22 SKIVEKAEE
+22 PKPVKAEE
-31 TPAISY
+31 PTAPVW
-37 EMPGYKALSEEEMRR
+37 EVPGYKALSEEEMRR
-52 DLAEAG
+52 DLAEAD

-63 HALVPYQMRGNTG
+63 HALIPYQMRGNTG

-89 IPFVTA
+89 IPFITA

-123 GHTLREQWDAET
+123 GHTLREQWDPET
-135 NTATATIIRKDDP
+135 NTATATLIRKDDP
-148 DFEHVAVW
+148 SFEHVAVW

-224 KHDMDRLHLSS
+224 KHDMARLNLSG

-245 ALPGIPVAL
+245 TLPGIPVTL

-285 IQKGRDVLNLSEGA
+285 IQKGRDKLNLSEGA

-335 SGNRSGQRQAQPSQQ
+335 SGIRSGQRQAQPSQQ
-350 APTQQQHAPQ
+350 TNSQPQPTPQ
-360 QQVPVQPQ
+360 QQAPVQPQ
-368 QSAQQPRPQAQQG
+368 QSAQQPLPQAQQG
-381 YTQYMPAQPQEAP
+381 YTQNMPAQPQQPPPSSAQNRLANP
-394 QQRPETA
+394 SRP
-401 RQPQQAPAPAPQQ
+401 RLPRR
-414 QAPAQESYGLYD
+414 S
-426 ESQRPEQ
+426 SRP
-433 YPPLGSQN
+433 PPRS
-441 PQGISGRMAM
+441 
-451 IQRAMKKQG
+451 
-460 VSEEELP
+460 
-467 FVLAYAFE
+467 
-475 DDERADVDNVDA
+475 
-487 LTMDD
+487 
-492 MTILLDRIQRY
+492 
-503 AAESKPAQE
+503 
-512 PTAELPFDGDTPAD
+512 PTASTTSLSVP
-526 NMDGL
+526 
-531 ESSYNAHGGEV
+531 SSTRRLA
-542 DDDPENWNEGWPET
+542 PRIRRASLAPWR
-556 AKPGG
+556 
-561 GANQ
+561 

>member
-1 MTPKANDAQPVAKKA
+1 MAPKTTDAQPVAKKA
-16 ASKARA
+16 ASKTRA
-22 SKIVEKAEE
+22 SKTVEKAADE
-31 TPAISY
+31 TPVTSY
-37 EMPGYKALSEEEMRR
+37 EVPGYKALSEEEMRR
-52 DLAEAG
+52 DMAEAG

-89 IPFVTA
+89 IPFITA

-135 NTATATIIRKDDP
+135 NTATATLIRNDDP
-148 DFEHVAVW
+148 SFEHVAIW

-224 KHDMDRLHLSS
+224 KHDMTRLNLSS

-245 ALPGIPVAL
+245 TLPGIPVAL

-285 IQKGRDVLNLSEGA
+285 IQKGRDKLNLSEGA

-335 SGNRSGQRQAQPSQQ
+335 SGIRSGQRQAQPAPQ
-350 APTQQQHAPQ
+350 AHAPQPPAPQ
-360 QQVPVQPQ
+360 QQAPAQPY
-368 QSAQQPRPQAQQG
+368 QSPQQPRPQAQQG

-394 QQRPETA
+394 QQRPEPA
-401 RQPQQAPAPAPQQ
+401 QQPQQAPT
-414 QAPAQESYGLYD
+414 PAQESYGLYD

-441 PQGISGRMAM
+441 PQGTSGPMAM
-451 IQRAMKKQG
+451 IQRTMKEQG
-460 VSEEELP
+460 IPMDELP
-467 FVLAYAFE
+467 IVLSYIFGE
-475 DDERADVDNVDA
+475 DKRADVENVDA
-487 LTMDD
+487 LTMND
-492 MTILLDRIQRY
+492 MTTVLDGIQRY
-503 AAESKPAQE
+503 AAESGPLSE
-512 PTAELPFDGDTPAD
+512 PTAELPFDGDAPAD
-526 NMDGL
+526 NMDDL
-531 ESSYNAHGGEV
+531 EASYSAQGDEV
-542 DDDPENWNEGWPET
+542 NDDPETWNEGWPET

-561 GANQ
+561 GTN

>member
-16 ASKARA
+16 ASKTRA
-22 SKIVEKAEE
+22 SKTVEKAEE
-31 TPAISY
+31 TTVVSY

-89 IPFVTA
+89 IPLVTA

-135 NTATATIIRKDDP
+135 NTATATLIRKDDP
-148 DFEHVAVW
+148 SFEHVAVW

-224 KHDMDRLHLSS
+224 KHDMTRLNLSS

-245 ALPGIPVAL
+245 TLPGIPVAL
-254 MTPRELEEVN
+254 MTPRELEEIN

-285 IQKGRDVLNLSEGA
+285 IQKGRDKLNLSEGA

-335 SGNRSGQRQAQPSQQ
+335 SGIRSGQRQAQPAQQ
-350 APTQQQHAPQ
+350 AQAPQPPAPQ
-360 QQVPVQPQ
+360 QQAPAQPY

-381 YTQYMPAQPQEAP
+381 YTQYMPTQPQEAP
-394 QQRPETA
+394 QQRPEPA
-401 RQPQQAPAPAPQQ
+401 QQPQQAP
-414 QAPAQESYGLYD
+414 APAQESYGLYD
-426 ESQRPEQ
+426 ESQRTEQ
-433 YPPLGSQN
+433 YPPLGSQK
-441 PQGISGRMAM
+441 PQGTSGPMAM
-451 IQRAMKKQG
+451 IQRAMQTQG
-460 VSEEELP
+460 ISEEELP
-467 FVLAYAFE
+467 IVLTYIFG
-475 DDERADVDNVDA
+475 DDERAVNVDA

-492 MTILLDRIQRY
+492 MTTILDGIQRY
-503 AAESKPAQE
+503 AAEAGPLPE
-512 PTAELPFDGDTPAD
+512 PTTELPFDGDAPAD
-526 NMDGL
+526 NMNDLEASYSAQGDEVNDGS
-531 ESSYNAHGGEV
+531 ET
-542 DDDPENWNEGWPET
+542 WNEGWPEP

>member
-1 MTPKANDAQPVAKKA
+1 MTSKTRT
-16 ASKARA
+16 SKA
-22 SKIVEKAEE
+22 VEKAEE
-31 TPAISY
+31 TTVPVWEI
-37 EMPGYKALSEEEMRR
+37 PGYKALTEEEMRR
-52 DLAEAG
+52 DLAEAD
-58 IYAQA
+58 IYSRAF
-63 HALVPYQMRGNTG
+63 ALIPCQMRGNAG

-89 IPFVTA
+89 VPFITA

-107 KPAMT
+107 KPAMS

-123 GHTLREQWDAET
+123 GHTLREQWDPET
-135 NTATATIIRKDDP
+135 NTATAVIIRKDDP
-148 DFEHVAVW
+148 QFEHVAVW

-166 WESTPTWVQYPKAM
+166 WESTPTWMQYPKAM

-208 QTAESASRVL
+208 QTQESASRVL
-218 DMREQV
+218 DMRQQV
-224 KHDMDRLHLSS
+224 QADMDRLRLSN
-235 EKVAEVLDGV
+235 EKAIEVLDGV
-245 ALPGIPVAL
+245 TLPGITIAL

-278 IDEVRER
+278 IDNVRER
-285 IQKGRDVLNLSEGA
+285 IQKGRDVLNLTEGA

-335 SGNRSGQRQAQPSQQ
+335 SGNRSGQRQPAQQVP
-350 APTQQQHAPQ
+350 APQSPAPQ
-360 QQVPVQPQ
+360 QQAPQ
-368 QSAQQPRPQAQQG
+368 QQPRPQAQQG

-394 QQRPETA
+394 QQHPEPV
-401 RQPQQAPAPAPQQ
+401 RQPQQAQAPAPQQ

-441 PQGISGRMAM
+441 PQGTSGPMAM
-451 IQRAMKKQG
+451 IQRTMEKHGIAEG
-460 VSEEELP
+460 ELP
-467 FVLAYAFE
+467 IILTYVF
-475 DDERADVDNVDA
+475 DDERADVDNVDT
-487 LTMDD
+487 LSMND
-492 MTILLDRIQRY
+492 MPLVLEGIQRY
-503 AAESKPAQE
+503 AAETKPVQE
-512 PTAELPFDGDTPAD
+512 PTAELPFDGDAPAD
-526 NMDGL
+526 NMEDL
-531 ESSYNAHGGEV
+531 EASYSAQGSEV
-542 DDDPENWNEGWPET
+542 NDDPETWNEGWPET

-561 GANQ
+561 GAN

>member
-1 MTPKANDAQPVAKKA
+1 MAPKTTDAQPAAKKA
-16 ASKARA
+16 ASKTRA
-22 SKIVEKAEE
+22 SKTVEKDAE
-31 TPAISY
+31 TTTISH

-52 DLAEAG
+52 DMAEAA

-63 HALVPYQMRGNTG
+63 GALVPSQMRGNAG
-76 DMYLLMQIAKHLN
+76 DMYILMQIAKYLN
-89 IPFVTA
+89 VPVISV
-95 LRGLSFIGDKDV
+95 LRGFSFIGDKDV
-107 KPAMT
+107 KPTMT
-112 AQLMSALVRNA
+112 AQFMAGLVRNA

-135 NTATATIIRKDDP
+135 NTATATLIRKDDP
-148 DFEHVAVW
+148 SFEHIAVW

-224 KHDMDRLHLSS
+224 KRDMDGLHLSN
-235 EKVAEVLDGV
+235 EKVADLLDGI

-264 ARIGVIEYERDKDK
+264 ARIGMIEYERDKDK

-285 IQKGRDVLNLSEGA
+285 IQKGLDVLHLTEGA

-335 SGNRSGQRQAQPSQQ
+335 SGNRSGQRQPSQQ
-350 APTQQQHAPQ
+350 APAQQPMQQQAHAQ
-360 QQVPVQPQ
+360 PV
-368 QSAQQPRPQAQQG
+368 QSAQQQARPQSQQG
-381 YTQYMPAQPQEAP
+381 YTQYMPAQPQQAP
-394 QQRPETA
+394 QQRPEPTQ
-401 RQPQQAPAPAPQQ
+401 QPQQAPAPAQGP
-414 QAPAQESYGLYD
+414 YGRYD
-426 ESQRPEQ
+426 QSQCPGQ
-433 YPPLGSQN
+433 YPPPGSQEE
-441 PQGISGRMAM
+441 QRASGIMTM
-451 IQRAMKKQG
+451 IQRAMQKQG
-460 VSEEELP
+460 LAEDELP
-467 FVLAYAFE
+467 FVLAHIFGDNAP
-475 DDERADVDNVDA
+475 DVDE
-487 LTMDD
+487 LTMND
-492 MTILLDRIQRY
+492 MTTVFAGIERY
-503 AAESKPAQE
+503 AAKAGAVVEPE
-512 PTAELPFDGDTPAD
+512 PTAELPLDGDAPAD
-526 NMDGL
+526 TDNLDDL
-531 ESSYNAHGGEV
+531 EASYSAQGGEV
-542 DDDPENWNEGWPET
+542 NDDDAEAWNEGWPET

-561 GANQ
+561 GAN